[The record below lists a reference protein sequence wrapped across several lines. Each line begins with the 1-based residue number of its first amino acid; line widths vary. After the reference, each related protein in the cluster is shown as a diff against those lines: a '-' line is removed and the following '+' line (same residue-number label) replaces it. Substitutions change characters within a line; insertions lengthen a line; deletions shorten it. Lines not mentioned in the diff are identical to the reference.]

1 MRVFKRYS
9 LDREERIEVV
19 RNTAS
24 FLTKAGTVSFAY
36 IYGSFS
42 KEEGFN
48 DIDLA
53 VYIDESKVSN
63 IFDAQLEL
71 GVSLEREIGYPV
83 DCRAF
88 NLAPLS
94 FRFSIITFGDLIF
107 SRDEGR
113 RVSFETMTRSRIAQK
128 RLVVRNESCH
138 GRVSYKKP

>member
-1 MRVFKRYS
+1 MRVLKRYS
-9 LDREERIEVV
+9 LDREERIEIA
-19 RNTAS
+19 RNTAA

-63 IFDAQLEL
+63 VFDAQLEL
-71 GVSLEREIGYPV
+71 GISLEREIGYPV

-113 RVSFETMTRSRIAQK
+113 RVSFETMTRSRYFDFKPHADFYYEKIA
-128 RLVVRNESCH
+128 L
-138 GRVSYKKP
+138 GR

>member
-9 LDREERIEVV
+9 LDREERIEIV

-71 GVSLEREIGYPV
+71 GVSLEREIGYSV
-83 DCRAF
+83 DCKAYLYLRQPDKIF
-88 NLAPLS
+88 KPFHLLGKL
-94 FRFSIITFGDLIF
+94 IIC
-107 SRDEGR
+107 SN
-113 RVSFETMTRSRIAQK
+113 K
-128 RLVVRNESCH
+128 RGFFYLRYCH
-138 GRVSYKKP
+138 KV